1 LGVDE
6 NPGMLLA
13 HGGQMD
19 PDIATPLSAQKA
31 FLKQNALFFLQIKKR
46 VSLLQKFDYFVDLFI
61 FKRMFLVDAAIR
73 A

>member
-1 LGVDE
+1 
-6 NPGMLLA
+6 
-13 HGGQMD
+13 MD